1 MGHRRRAARHHP
13 AGTGGPAQAG
23 RVSGCPRRAGVPPP
37 SRGAPAA
44 PRPAD
49 AGGPQ
54 RPAGDGRG
62 AQRHRRGGVGGRLV
76 WRPTRPPPAP
86 RVGGGHGGAGNAPPP
101 LGTRGRHAG
110 GTRRSPRP
118 GGCSAS
124 RTALGTSAS
133 SAPCARGAKRAC
145 GKMGRGDSRRQGR
158 PKGAGPVR
166 CWPSFSLHEVC
177 DRWAAQGRRRH
188 ARGEGIIVRDG
199 DAGRV
204 GGQHRDAAEPLL
216 SERRERCHRGPRALP
231 PAKTRLS
238 ACGRSARERRQ
249 RRGPGTPEPVAVLGV
264 PHRCGPPT
272 RGQSPVR
279 ECRTPG
285 SGRAATRRR
294 TRSWYDVET
303 KDLTCCAAS
312 RPLPSQAARAP

>member
-110 GTRRSPRP
+110 GGTRRSPRP
-118 GGCSAS
+118 GGCRAS

-166 CWPSFSLHEVC
+166 CWPSAPS
-177 DRWAAQGRRRH
+177 
-188 ARGEGIIVRDG
+188 
-199 DAGRV
+199 
-204 GGQHRDAAEPLL
+204 
-216 SERRERCHRGPRALP
+216 
-231 PAKTRLS
+231 TRS
-238 ACGRSARERRQ
+238 VTA
-249 RRGPGTPEPVAVLGV
+249 
-264 PHRCGPPT
+264 GPP
-272 RGQSPVR
+272 RGAAGMHGARASSC
-279 ECRTPG
+279 ETGTLAG
-285 SGRAATRRR
+285 S
-294 TRSWYDVET
+294 
-303 KDLTCCAAS
+303 AAS
-312 RPLPSQAARAP
+312 TETRPSRC